1 MNPFKR
7 LISRINDPEIPL
19 HDRMF
24 LLVSIITTIAI
35 FIVFL
40 GDVITGEDKREILI
54 LGGTLIVQPLIT
66 TLAIHYKHI
75 NAGAL
80 IQGICITFIIMPAT
94 FFFGGGIYGGS
105 IIWLCFCYLFIG
117 LVLQGAVR
125 LVMILLITAVG
136 IAEFALGYFHPELVV
151 AKHSECMFF
160 LDTLISFLVVGFMT
174 YILVAF
180 LTKLYLAENKRA
192 KDEAAKV
199 EEMNKAQSRF
209 FSNMSHEIRTP
220 INTIIGLDEMIL
232 REDIPD
238 EVVEDAKNI
247 QSAGRMLLTLIN
259 DILDM
264 SKIESGKMEVVP
276 VPYDLGNMLSEIV
289 NMIWSR
295 AHEKGLEFQV
305 DVDPDTPSALFGDE
319 VRIKQILINLLNNAV
334 KYTKEGSVTLSITSA
349 RLENNSVA
357 VTYTVEDTGI
367 GIRKESIPHL
377 FEAFKR
383 VDAENNRYIEGTGLG
398 LSIVKQLVDLMGG
411 EISVNSIYTK
421 GSTFMVTLEQEV
433 MDDKAIG
440 HLNPETWRILSAR
453 EHYHQSFEA
462 PGAKVLVV
470 DDNTANLM
478 VCEKLLRATRVQVVK
493 AGSGEEA
500 LKQTLKDHFD
510 VILMDHLMP
519 EMDGIECMHAIREQ
533 TGGLCRNTPIVVVTA
548 NAGSENQKIYQ
559 KEGFDGY
566 LVKPVTGTLIEAAL
580 LKVLPRDQVHLN
592 NMTEEEFE
600 KNTVLRET
608 RHKMPI
614 MITTDSVS
622 DLPEELIKRM
632 HIMVLPYHVHT
643 AKGSFLD
650 GIEAESDAVLS
661 YMASEDAQA
670 RSECPTVSEYENFFA
685 QCLSRAQNI
694 VHIAMGRKSSEGYHN
709 AVEAAVSFYNV
720 TVVDSGHLSSGMGL
734 MAMYAKEAA
743 DSVQSVDD
751 ELIAMIENKKQQIE
765 TSFIVDTTEY
775 LKRGGRVS
783 ETLNKFCTVF
793 MLHPVFVMRD
803 SRLKTGNIFFGT
815 RDAVRRGYIHWAL
828 RHELDIDDS
837 VLFITY
843 VGMKEGE
850 LKQIEE
856 EVNSLIRFKKIWFKK
871 ASPAVGINC
880 GPGTFGLIFMRK

>member
-1 MNPFKR
+1 
-7 LISRINDPEIPL
+7 
-19 HDRMF
+19 
-24 LLVSIITTIAI
+24 
-35 FIVFL
+35 
-40 GDVITGEDKREILI
+40 
-54 LGGTLIVQPLIT
+54 
-66 TLAIHYKHI
+66 
-75 NAGAL
+75 
-80 IQGICITFIIMPAT
+80 
-94 FFFGGGIYGGS
+94 
-105 IIWLCFCYLFIG
+105 
-117 LVLQGAVR
+117 
-125 LVMILLITAVG
+125 
-136 IAEFALGYFHPELVV
+136 
-151 AKHSECMFF
+151 
-160 LDTLISFLVVGFMT
+160 
-174 YILVAF
+174 
-180 LTKLYLAENKRA
+180 
-192 KDEAAKV
+192 
-199 EEMNKAQSRF
+199 
-209 FSNMSHEIRTP
+209 
-220 INTIIGLDEMIL
+220 
-232 REDIPD
+232 
-238 EVVEDAKNI
+238 
-247 QSAGRMLLTLIN
+247 
-259 DILDM
+259 
-264 SKIESGKMEVVP
+264 
-276 VPYDLGNMLSEIV
+276 
-289 NMIWSR
+289 
-295 AHEKGLEFQV
+295 
-305 DVDPDTPSALFGDE
+305 
-319 VRIKQILINLLNNAV
+319 
-334 KYTKEGSVTLSITSA
+334 
-349 RLENNSVA
+349 
-357 VTYTVEDTGI
+357 
-367 GIRKESIPHL
+367 
-377 FEAFKR
+377 
-383 VDAENNRYIEGTGLG
+383 
-398 LSIVKQLVDLMGG
+398 
-411 EISVNSIYTK
+411 
-421 GSTFMVTLEQEV
+421 
-433 MDDKAIG
+433 
-440 HLNPETWRILSAR
+440 
-453 EHYHQSFEA
+453 
-462 PGAKVLVV
+462 
-470 DDNTANLM
+470 
-478 VCEKLLRATRVQVVK
+478 
-493 AGSGEEA
+493 
-500 LKQTLKDHFD
+500 
-510 VILMDHLMP
+510 MP

-694 VHIAMGRKSSEGYHN
+694 VHIAMGRKSSEGYRN

-751 ELIAMIENKKQQIE
+751 ELIGMIENKKQQIE